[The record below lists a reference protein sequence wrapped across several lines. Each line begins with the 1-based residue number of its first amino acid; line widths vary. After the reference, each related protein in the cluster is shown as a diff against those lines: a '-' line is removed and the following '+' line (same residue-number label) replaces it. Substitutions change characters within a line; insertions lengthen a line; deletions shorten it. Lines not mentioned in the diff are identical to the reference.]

1 MNQFARTEQLLGLS
15 AMEKIKKGRVAIF
28 GLGAV
33 GSFAAEAI
41 ARTGVGYLRLVDFD
55 RVDVSNIN
63 RQLYALNS
71 TIGREK
77 ARLAQERVLDINPLC
92 EVDVHDTFVNADSL
106 TDLLSRDIDVVVDA
120 IDGLN
125 SKVNLIFGAHKMGLP
140 VVSSMG
146 AGGKIDVSMIRT
158 GDLCETCVCPLARVV
173 RQRLHRRGVYEG
185 ICCVYSIEKALNKQP
200 YEETDFVDGLSD
212 LSDLH
217 AGHGRSRP
225 PIGTIPWVP
234 GVFGLTMA
242 AEVIK
247 IITRDPIDLGKNK

>member
-1 MNQFARTEQLLGLS
+1 MNQFVRTEQLLGLA

-55 RVDVSNIN
+55 RVDASNIN

-125 SKVNLIFGAHKMGLP
+125 SKVNLIFGAHEMGLP

-146 AGGKIDVSMIRT
+146 AGGKTDISMIRT

-200 YEETDFVDGLSD
+200 HETTDFVDGLSG
-212 LSDLH
+212 LH
-217 AGHGRSRP
+217 DGHGRPRP

-247 IITRDPIDLGKNK
+247 IITRDPIDSGNNG

>member
-1 MNQFARTEQLLGLS
+1 MNQFARTEQLMGQV
-15 AMEKIKKGRVAIF
+15 AMEKIKKARVAVF

-33 GSFAAEAI
+33 GSFATEAL
-41 ARTGVGYLRLVDFD
+41 ARSGVGALRLVDFD
-55 RVDVSNIN
+55 RVDASNIN
-63 RQLYALNS
+63 RQLYALYS

-92 EVDVHDTFVNADSL
+92 AVDIHDTFVNADSL
-106 TDLLSRDIDVVVDA
+106 IDLLSRDIDVVVDA

-125 SKVNLIFGAHKMGLP
+125 SKVNLIFGAVTMGLP

-146 AGGKIDVSMIRT
+146 AAGKMDISMIKT
-158 GDLCETCVCPLARVV
+158 GDLSETCVCPLARVV

-185 ICCVYSIEKALNKQP
+185 VTCVYSIEKALNKLP
-200 YEETDFVDGLSD
+200 YQQKDAVDAL
-212 LSDLH
+212 
-217 AGHGRSRP
+217 ATHGRSRP

-234 GVFGLTMA
+234 GVFGLNMA

-247 IITRDPIDLGKNK
+247 IITRI